1 MDKQRKYPEVIKDE
15 DKTPEMLMEL
25 FGLTHAE
32 AVEMLAI
39 ERGEVSGDMVEL
51 AEPDDSS
58 G

>member
-15 DKTPEMLMEL
+15 DKTPEMLMEI

-39 ERGEVSGDMVEL
+39 ERGEVPGDAYPIE
-51 AEPDDSS
+51 DDA
-58 G
+58 

>member
-1 MDKQRKYPEVIKDE
+1 MDKQRKYPEVIRDE

-39 ERGEVSGDMVEL
+39 ERGEVPGDAYPINEEDE
-51 AEPDDSS
+51 A
-58 G
+58 